1 MEYILEMID
10 IEKSFPGV
18 KACKK
23 CQLKLKKGEV
33 HVLLGE
39 NGAGKSTLVKI
50 LVGIEQKDAGIIT
63 YNGNEVNFQ
72 NYKQAEEKGIGIIYQ
87 EFNLIPK
94 LSVCENIF
102 IGKQPVKNGFVDW
115 KKMQQNAKK
124 ILDSLQVNIDV
135 NTKVEDLGVA
145 QQQMVEIAKVL
156 SIDANIII
164 MDEPTAALTDK
175 EIDKLFET
183 IRRLKSQGVSIIY
196 ISHRMEEIA
205 KIGDRATIMR
215 DGAYISTV
223 DFGKVTM
230 DEIINLIVG
239 RNLDEKYPR
248 EIHKPGKLILKASHV
263 KAGSMVKDVSFVAYE
278 GEIIGFAGLM
288 GAGRTE
294 TMRAVF
300 GADVMESGEVFI
312 DGKKVN
318 IKSPQIAIE
327 NGIGFLTEDRKNQGL
342 VLNMSVKENI
352 TLTNLN
358 KLIHRGIFLNLK
370 KENDLSKK
378 LSDELT
384 VKTPSVNQK
393 VKNLSGGN
401 QQKVVLAKWV
411 NRDCRILIFDEPT
424 RGIDVGAKSEIYKL
438 MNKLCKKG
446 ISIIMISSE
455 LPEILGMSD
464 RIYIMHEG
472 RVTGALNYKDAD
484 QNILM
489 KYAINELN
497 DFEEK
502 SILIKERED
511 VNESVIG

>member
-1 MEYILEMID
+1 MENILEMVN
-10 IEKSFPGV
+10 IEKEFPGV

-23 CQLKLKKGEV
+23 CKLELRKGEV

-39 NGAGKSTLVKI
+39 NGAGKSTLMKI
-50 LVGIEQKDAGIIT
+50 LVGIEQKDAGKII
-63 YNGNEVNFQ
+63 YRGKEVNFQ
-72 NYKQAEEKGIGIIYQ
+72 NYKQSEENGIGIIYQ

-102 IGKQPVKNGFVDW
+102 IGKQPTKNGLVSW
-115 KKMQQNAKK
+115 KKMQEEAKK

-135 NTKVEDLGVA
+135 NAKIEDLGVA

-164 MDEPTAALTDK
+164 MDEPTSALTEK

-183 IRRLKSQGVSIIY
+183 IKRLKEQGVSIIY

-215 DGAYISTV
+215 DGEYIATV
-223 DFGKVTM
+223 EFGSVTM

-239 RNLDEKYPR
+239 RTLSEKYPK
-248 EIHKPGKLILKASHV
+248 EEHKQGKLILKASHI
-263 KAGSMVKDVSFVAYE
+263 KSGSMVKDVSFEVYE
-278 GEIIGFAGLM
+278 GEIVGFAGLM

-294 TMRAVF
+294 TMRAIF
-300 GADVMESGEVFI
+300 GADIMEKGEVFI
-312 DGKKVN
+312 DDKKVN
-318 IKSPQIAIE
+318 IRSPKEAID

-352 TLTNLN
+352 TLTNL
-358 KLIHRGIFLNLK
+358 KELIDNGIFLNLK
-370 KENDLSKK
+370 KEVSIAKK
-378 LSDELT
+378 LSDDLT
-384 VKTPSVNQK
+384 VKTPSVEQK
-393 VKNLSGGN
+393 TKNLSGGN
-401 QQKVVLAKWV
+401 QQKVVLAKWI

-438 MNKLCKKG
+438 MNKLCNKG
-446 ISIIMISSE
+446 IAIIMISSE
-455 LPEILGMSD
+455 LPEIMGMSD
-464 RIYIMHEG
+464 RIYVMHEG
-472 RVTGALNYKDAD
+472 LITGEVKSTEAD
-484 QNILM
+484 QNKLM

-497 DFEEK
+497 DFK
-502 SILIKERED
+502 NKYATERE
-511 VNESVIG
+511 VSQ